1 MKLYYDLHTH
11 ILPGIDDGA
20 KTPEEAMMLIESLR
34 NQGINHICF
43 TPHFYTHK
51 EDIEAFLSRR
61 EEAKRQF
68 LSLVLDDVQVK
79 VGAEVYVTKYL
90 FSEERDLKNLCIDG
104 TNYMITEFSYDSTFS
119 DNTMKM
125 ITYLRDR
132 GIFPII
138 PHIERY
144 PHLMKNK
151 DKLLELIYEGV
162 LIQSNAV
169 SFTQFSTKRK
179 LLRMIREGYIQLLSS
194 YAHSMTRNSPVA
206 MSYAIKYISD
216 KCGEDVVDS
225 LNKNAEKVFCGK

>member
-1 MKLYYDLHTH
+1 MKLSYDLHTH

-20 KTPEEAMMLIESLR
+20 KTPEEALILIDSLR
-34 NQGINHICF
+34 NQGINHLCF

-51 EDIEAFLSRR
+51 EAIEDFLVRR

-68 LSLVLDDVQVK
+68 LSLVPDDVQVK

-90 FSEERDLKNLCIDG
+90 FSEERDLRALCIED

-119 DNTMKM
+119 DNTMRM

-138 PHIERY
+138 PHVERY

-151 DKLLELIYEGV
+151 DKLLELIYGGV

-169 SFTQFSTKRK
+169 SFTKFSSKRK
-179 LLRMIREGYIQLLSS
+179 LLRMVRDGYIQLLSS
-194 YAHSMTRNSPVA
+194 DTHSMTRNTPVA
-206 MSYAIKYISD
+206 MTEAIKFISD
-216 KCGEDVVDS
+216 KCGVEPVNS
-225 LNKNAEKVFCGK
+225 LIMNAEKVFYGK